1 MGAGEDEGRP
11 RNPAGQPAVSV
22 VSLTAVEGKGTSLD
36 RSMELTEAI
45 KEAVYRIGDGLPVAL
60 VVGCMEI
67 AKAEILL
74 EQRE

>member
-1 MGAGEDEGRP
+1 M
-11 RNPAGQPAVSV
+11 SV